1 MDGIDLRCYEV
12 KKRLVYA
19 TKYTRKSYEATVEG

>member
-19 TKYTRKSYEATVEG
+19 MKYTRKSGEAAVDE